1 MPTITARDFSSI
13 LNLNPF
19 ETAYECLKSK
29 IIKKNFYGN
38 KFTEHG
44 NKYES
49 YAIKMYENYTGNKVE
64 TQQLSCK
71 HPKYEWITGRVDGVT
86 ILNKQPQKQKKRK
99 LNANMDC
106 IVEIKCP
113 MKKPEAPLTHKT
125 IPIYYWIQCQVYM
138 NILNYDIAHY
148 VEFYINPNDD
158 QDKGEIFYLEIQRD
172 KKWWKTTLPK
182 IKKFYKEVLKYHEN
196 GNLENHPIRIEEKKW
211 EKSFSV

>member
-19 ETAYECLKSK
+19 ESPYECLKSK

-49 YAIKMYENYTGNKVE
+49 YAIKMYEKYTGNMVE
-64 TQQLSCK
+64 TQQISCK

-86 ILNKQPQKQKKRK
+86 TLNKQPPNQKKRK
-99 LNANMDC
+99 LDANMDC

-113 MKKPEAPLTHKT
+113 MKKPETPLT

-138 NILNYDIAHY
+138 NILNYDVAHY
-148 VEFYINPNDD
+148 VEFYINSNEDG
-158 QDKGEIFYLEIQRD
+158 DKGELQYVEIRRD
-172 KKWWKTTLPK
+172 TKWWNKSIPK
-182 IKKFYKEVLKYHEN
+182 IKKFYKEVVKYHEV
-196 GNLENHPIRIEEKKW
+196 GNLENHPIRIKEKEW
-211 EKSFSV
+211 EKSFST